1 MPGVMG
7 MQQIAG
13 VQILSVQILSVQV
26 LSVQVL
32 SAQALRSQIASGGF
46 RRRLDVGEQKLDRIL
61 GGTCGRSERNW
72 YA

>member
-13 VQILSVQILSVQV
+13 VQILSVQV
-26 LSVQVL
+26 LSV
-32 SAQALRSQIASGGF
+32 QALRSQIVSGGF
-46 RRRLDVGEQKLDRIL
+46 RRRLDAGEQKLDRIL

>member
-7 MQQIAG
+7 MQQTAG
-13 VQILSVQILSVQV
+13 VQV

-32 SAQALRSQIASGGF
+32 SARAWRSQIASGGVH
-46 RRRLDVGEQKLDRIL
+46 RRLDAGEQKLDRIH